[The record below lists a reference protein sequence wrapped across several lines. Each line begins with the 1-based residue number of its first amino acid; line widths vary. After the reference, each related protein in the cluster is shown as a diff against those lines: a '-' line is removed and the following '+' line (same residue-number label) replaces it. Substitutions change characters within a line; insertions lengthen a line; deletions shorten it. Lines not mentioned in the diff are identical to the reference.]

1 MTMEVRRTQPGLFL
15 LLRRLRLPLIL
26 LIVVYAVAVFGF
38 TLVPGIDAAG
48 EPWRMS
54 FLHAFYFVSF
64 LGTTIGLG
72 EIPQPFSDAQR
83 LWATASIYATV
94 TAWLYGIGALL
105 STLQDPLFRRILHEN
120 RFAAAVR
127 GLREPFVLLCGYDDA
142 GKLIARE
149 LCEEGIGVVVVD
161 RVQERVDSVET
172 DELPLSVPALQANA
186 MHPGTLLTAGVNHPA
201 CIATL
206 ALTGDDAANLSVS
219 LNAKILAPERQV
231 ICVAHHH
238 EHQAAMA
245 RVGAEHLINP
255 HDTFAERL
263 AQALIKPSLHVIY
276 ESLTTQTST
285 PMAEPPAFPRGRW
298 LVCGYGRFGRTV
310 HRHLQQVG
318 IEVTAVDLLAPADA
332 TIDHVTGSAIDA
344 ATLHRARIEH
354 ADAIVVA
361 TPNDTTNLA
370 IAMLARELNPRLF
383 MVLRQSERRNTPLF
397 RAIDADITTLSGYI
411 VAAEVLRII
420 RAPQLSYFL
429 RLARQ
434 QDEAWVRGLLE
445 RMRERIGDEIAE
457 TWSIGID
464 AAAMPAVAAAI
475 RRGRKVT
482 VGDLM
487 RAPDNREIPL
497 SAVPLLL
504 QRREGK
510 SLLPGDEEA
519 LAMGDRLLLCGRD
532 AARGRLRWTVSD
544 DRVLRYLLRAR
555 AGR

>member
-1 MTMEVRRTQPGLFL
+1 MEARRVQPGLFL
-15 LLRRLRLPLIL
+15 LLRRLRTPLIV

-38 TLVPGIDAAG
+38 TVVPGVDAEG
-48 EPWRMS
+48 RPWRMS

-94 TAWLYGIGALL
+94 VAWLYGIGALL
-105 STLQDPLFRRILHEN
+105 STLQDPLFRRTIHEN

-127 GLREPFVLLCGYDDA
+127 RLREPFVLLCGYDDA

-149 LCEEGIGVVVVD
+149 LCDEGIGVVVVD
-161 RVQERVDSVET
+161 RDPGRVDSVEV
-172 DELPLSVPALQANA
+172 DELPMAVPALQANA
-186 MHPGTLLTAGVNHPA
+186 MDPGTLLTAGVTQPA

-263 AQALIKPSLHVIY
+263 AQALLKPSLHVIY
-276 ESLTTQTST
+276 ESLTTQSGT
-285 PMAEPPAFPRGRW
+285 PMTNPPAFPHGRW
-298 LVCGYGRFGRTV
+298 VVCGYGRFGRTV
-310 HRHLQQVG
+310 HRHLRQVG
-318 IEVTAVDLLAPADA
+318 IDVGVVDLHAPGEPEGDF
-332 TIDHVTGSAIDA
+332 VTGNAMDA
-344 ATLHRARIEH
+344 ATLRRARIES

-361 TPNDTTNLA
+361 TSNDTTSLA

-397 RAIDADITTLSGYI
+397 RTIGADITTLSGYI

-434 QDEAWVRGLLE
+434 QDKDWVHGLLE

-457 TWSIGID
+457 TWSVAID
-464 AAAMPAVAAAI
+464 EASAPSVVAAL
-475 RRGRKVT
+475 RRGRGIT

-487 RAPDNREIPL
+487 CAPDNRDIEL
-497 SAVPLLL
+497 NAVPLLL
-504 QRREGK
+504 QHQGGK
-510 SLLPGDEEA
+510 SLLPGAHEG
-519 LAMGDRLLLCGRD
+519 LARGDRLLLCGRGV
-532 AARGRLRWTVSD
+532 ARGRLRWTLQD
-544 DRVLRYLLRAR
+544 DRVLRGILRR
-555 AGR
+555 PGRD

>member
-1 MTMEVRRTQPGLFL
+1 MEARRIQPGLFL
-15 LLRRLRLPLIL
+15 LLRRLRQPLIV

-38 TLVPGIDAAG
+38 TVVPGVDAEG
-48 EPWRMS
+48 QPWRMS

-94 TAWLYGIGALL
+94 VAWLYGIGALL
-105 STLQDPLFRRILHEN
+105 STLQDPLFRRIIHEN

-127 GLREPFVLLCGYDDA
+127 RLREPFVLLCGYDDA

-149 LCEEGIGVVVVD
+149 LCEEGVGVVVVD
-161 RVQERVDSVET
+161 RDPERVDSVEV
-172 DELPLSVPALQANA
+172 DELPMAVPALQANA
-186 MHPGTLLTAGVNHPA
+186 MHPGTLLTAGVTHPA

-231 ICVAHHH
+231 ICAAHHH

-263 AQALIKPSLHVIY
+263 AQALLKPSLHVIY
-276 ESLTTQTST
+276 ESLTTQSST
-285 PMAEPPAFPRGRW
+285 PMADPPAFPHGRW

-310 HRHLQQVG
+310 HRHLQQIG
-318 IEVTAVDLLAPADA
+318 IAVTVVDLAPPDEPGGDFVAGNA
-332 TIDHVTGSAIDA
+332 MDA
-344 ATLHRARIEH
+344 ATLRRARIES

-361 TPNDTTNLA
+361 TPNDTTSLA

-397 RAIDADITTLSGYI
+397 RTVGADITTLAGYI

-434 QDEAWVRGLLE
+434 QDRDWVHGLLE

-457 TWSIGID
+457 TWSVAID
-464 AAAMPAVAAAI
+464 EATAPSVVAAL
-475 RRGRKVT
+475 RRGGGIT

-487 RAPDNREIPL
+487 CAPDNREIQL
-497 SAVPLLL
+497 NAVPLLL
-504 QRREGK
+504 QHKGGK
-510 SLLPGDEEA
+510 SLLPGGHERVA
-519 LAMGDRLLLCGRD
+519 IGDRLLVCGRGV
-532 AARGRLRWTVSD
+532 ARGRLRWTLQD
-544 DRVLRYLLRAR
+544 DRVLRAILRR
-555 AGR
+555 PGRD